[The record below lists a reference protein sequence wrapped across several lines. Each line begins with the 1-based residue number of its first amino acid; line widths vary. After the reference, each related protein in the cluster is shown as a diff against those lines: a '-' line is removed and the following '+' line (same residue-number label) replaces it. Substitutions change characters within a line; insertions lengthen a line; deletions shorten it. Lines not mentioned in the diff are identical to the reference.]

1 MSVSYYSPNKDT
13 SILLNNTLSLL
24 TNTFAEEIY
33 SSSIVFD
40 ELELYC
46 KKESLI
52 RLISFLKDDKS
63 LLFKQLIDITAIDYP
78 ANEERFTVV
87 YSFLSIYYN
96 LRIRIKCSIKEYEF
110 IDSITSIYTNAGWLE
125 REVWD
130 MYGIYFTGHSDLRRL
145 LTDFGFKG
153 HPLRKDFPLTGF
165 VEVFYNK
172 KTQKVEYKTVE
183 LEQAYRDFST
193 ENPWS
198 GNLVQEASNVLNQT
212 KQENETEK

>member
-33 SSSIVFD
+33 SSSIIFD

-87 YSFLSIYYN
+87 YNFLSIYYN

-153 HPLRKDFPLTGF
+153 HPLRKDFPLSGF

-172 KTQKVEYKTVE
+172 NTQKVEYKTVE

-198 GNLVQEASNVLNQT
+198 GNLVQEASDVLNQT

>member
-33 SSSIVFD
+33 SSSIIFD

-87 YSFLSIYYN
+87 YIFLSIYY
-96 LRIRIKCSIKEYEF
+96 
-110 IDSITSIYTNAGWLE
+110 
-125 REVWD
+125 
-130 MYGIYFTGHSDLRRL
+130 
-145 LTDFGFKG
+145 
-153 HPLRKDFPLTGF
+153 
-165 VEVFYNK
+165 K
-172 KTQKVEYKTVE
+172 KPQ
-183 LEQAYRDFST
+183 Q
-193 ENPWS
+193 NH
-198 GNLVQEASNVLNQT
+198 
-212 KQENETEK
+212 